1 MPAVVQDVRRA
12 PVPAAAGLRER
23 ARRTAGFS
31 HCLQLAVFVAGL
43 ALVLVGAALSML
55 SVLLALPA
63 VLAGLWVWSTEFAW
77 GRRLLGRAVEHA
89 HRLRADVSA
98 RPATWALR
106 AAASAVGC
114 VVAYWAV
121 VHYELLQRL
130 WGLFAR

>member
-1 MPAVVQDVRRA
+1 MPAVVQDLRRA
-12 PVPAAAGLRER
+12 PVCAPAGLRER
-23 ARRTAGFS
+23 ARRTAGLS
-31 HCLQLAVFVAGL
+31 HCLQVAVFVAGL

-63 VLAGLWVWSTEFAW
+63 ALAGLWVWSTEFAW

-89 HRLRADVSA
+89 HRLRADLSA

-106 AAASAVGC
+106 AATSAVLG
-114 VVAYWAV
+114 VGAYWAV

-130 WGLFAR
+130 WQLVTR